1 MALIVAH
8 ARNAIFKA
16 GDALRRALQGARS
29 TLRAQRKPVYRPEI
43 HYMRGPGPRSREARE
58 R

>member
-8 ARNAIFKA
+8 TRNAIFKV
-16 GDALRRALQGARS
+16 GDALRRALLGVRS
-29 TLRAQRKPVYRPEI
+29 TLTAQRKPVYRPEI
-43 HYMRGPGPRSREARE
+43 HYMRGPGPRSREARN

>member
-8 ARNAIFKA
+8 ARYAIFKA
-16 GDALRRALQGARS
+16 GGALRWALLGVRS
-29 TLRAQRKPVYRPEI
+29 TLTGDRKPVYRPEI
-43 HYMRGPGPRSREARE
+43 HYMRGPGPRSREARD

>member
-8 ARNAIFKA
+8 AKCAICKSR
-16 GDALRRALQGARS
+16 GVLRKALQAVRS
-29 TLRAQRKPVYRPEI
+29 TLTADRKRVYRPEI
-43 HYMRGPGPRSREARE
+43 HYMRGPGPRSREARQ

>member
-8 ARNAIFKA
+8 AKTAVFKV
-16 GDALRRALQGARS
+16 GDALRRALLGVRS
-29 TLRAQRKPVYRPEI
+29 TFAAERKPVYRPEI
-43 HYMRGPGPRSREARE
+43 HYMRGPGPRSREARD

>member
-8 ARNAIFKA
+8 ARNAIFKS
-16 GDALRRALQGARS
+16 GHALRCALLAVLS
-29 TLRAQRKPVYRPEI
+29 TLTAERKPVYRPEI
-43 HYMRGPGPRSREARE
+43 HYMRGPGPRSRKARD